1 MKLQVTA
8 RTNTRG
14 RSQPQLLTYLAGKT
28 FQLLW
33 VAPKTTAWWNWWR
46 KPHVSSSSANP
57 QGTSGWLP
65 PPKGAGSRAGGGYG
79 WCRGCGWLWMGF
91 VETRSV
97 VLALPSLQNTALGTT
112 VVSVGLSPPHSDG
125 FCPFKQLWQCFAC
138 SDTAPHNATSPLHL
152 APCTDC
158 FQHTPVLFPTQA
170 LTKDGTTD
178 APPVA
183 PPTPAPDALGGRNS
197 PSFPLQSQFF
207 RK

>member
-57 QGTSGWLP
+57 QGTSGWLL

-97 VLALPSLQNTALGTT
+97 VLALP
-112 VVSVGLSPPHSDG
+112 LSKTRH
-125 FCPFKQLWQCFAC
+125 W
-138 SDTAPHNATSPLHL
+138 APQWCQWDCPLHTQMVSAL
-152 APCTDC
+152 SSSSGSALHA
-158 FQHTPVLFPTQA
+158 QIQLHTMLHPHYI
-170 LTKDGTTD
+170 
-178 APPVA
+178 
-183 PPTPAPDALGGRNS
+183 
-197 PSFPLQSQFF
+197 
-207 RK
+207 